1 MGPFHTSN
9 STAFF
14 SYCIHSS
21 TEGSESRSSYCH
33 SHSCHSRSLLL
44 PQPLLPLQQHR
55 RIKIQIQLLPQP
67 HPFPLLF
74 VSPLHPQSLQQLVA
88 AKSLMILAST
98 FMFDISYG
106 A

>member
-21 TEGSESRSSYCH
+21 TEGSES
-33 SHSCHSRSLLL
+33 
-44 PQPLLPLQQHR
+44 
-55 RIKIQIQLLPQP
+55 
-67 HPFPLLF
+67 
-74 VSPLHPQSLQQLVA
+74 SPLHPQSLQQLVA